1 MSFEDLVIPIQ
12 TYIRSRRSRDS
23 CSNSSLSLLKPTV
36 SSPVLFLINCK
47 PCSAQKD
54 LASSELIFW
63 LLRRMQTFPC
73 TLIPSDWEHCRELT
87 TCDAGVSTST
97 SQKESSAS
105 EFLPLVEMLTNLPY
119 KPSSL
124 HEIKVEEPPASFS
137 WNQQIGLSLKVEL
150 FPTRTSRA

>member
-1 MSFEDLVIPIQ
+1 
-12 TYIRSRRSRDS
+12 
-23 CSNSSLSLLKPTV
+23 
-36 SSPVLFLINCK
+36 
-47 PCSAQKD
+47 
-54 LASSELIFW
+54 
-63 LLRRMQTFPC
+63 
-73 TLIPSDWEHCRELT
+73 
-87 TCDAGVSTST
+87 VSTST

-124 HEIKVEEPPASFS
+124 HEIKVEEPRASFS